1 MSDEVKVGIA
11 VFQIVCA
18 VFQIALAL
26 KVMRISNSNKNLL
39 DTVKKTNAETKK
51 LLESIPQP
59 NIPSPIFNMKIVGAC
74 SYCKEM
80 KPIHIMTYRC
90 DDCAERPTPE
100 EAKQP
105 KYRSID
111 DPWEKK

>member
-26 KVMRISNSNKNLL
+26 KVMRISNSNKKLL

-59 NIPSPIFNMKIVGAC
+59 NIPSQIVGAC
-74 SYCKEM
+74 SYCKKM

-100 EAKQP
+100 ETKQP